1 MIVHYSACPA
11 CNSNNMS
18 ASLKAIDFTVS
29 KERYTIY
36 TCTDCSLRFTQDIPA
51 IEVMGKY
58 YQSDAYISHSDTK
71 KGLINT
77 IYHKVRKYTLQQKQI
92 LITHTTRLH
101 KGKLLDI
108 GAGTG
113 AFANTMQQA
122 GWTVKGLEPD
132 ATARAQAKKNYDL
145 SLDLPQQLYDFASES
160 FDAITMWHV
169 LEHVHDLKGY
179 WEKFA
184 QILTTNGRLV
194 IAVPNYTSYDAMH
207 YGAWWA
213 AYDVPRHLYHFSPN
227 SMKQLGK
234 AYGFELVD
242 IKPMWFDAVYVSMLS
257 EQYKN
262 GNGNLL
268 AALWHGLYAN
278 FKALFNKQKCSSLIY
293 VFKKT
298 S

>member
-1 MIVHYSACPA
+1 MMIHYSACPA
-11 CNSNNMS
+11 CNSNNLS
-18 ASLKAIDFTVS
+18 ASLKAIDYTVS
-29 KERYTIY
+29 KEQYTMY
-36 TCTDCSLRFTQDIPA
+36 TCINCSLRFTQDIPT
-51 IEVMGKY
+51 IEEIGKY
-58 YQSDAYISHSDTK
+58 YQSDAYVSHSDTK

-77 IYHKVRKYTLQQKQI
+77 IYHWVRKYTLRQKQAFI
-92 LITHTTRLH
+92 RRSTGLQ
-101 KGKLLDI
+101 KGNLLDI

-113 AFANTMQQA
+113 AFAHTMQQA
-122 GWTVKGLEPD
+122 GWAVKGLEPD

-145 SLDLPQQLYDFASES
+145 SLDLPQQLYAFESES

-179 WEKFA
+179 WEKFS
-184 QILTTNGRLV
+184 QILTSKGRLI
-194 IAVPNYTSYDAMH
+194 IAVPNYTSYDAKH
-207 YGAWWA
+207 YGEIWA

-227 SMKQLGK
+227 SMEQLGK
-234 AYGFELVD
+234 RYGFELVA

-262 GNGNLL
+262 GKGNLL
-268 AALWHGLYAN
+268 AALWHGSYSNLIT
-278 FKALFNKQKCSSLIY
+278 LFNKRKCSSLIY